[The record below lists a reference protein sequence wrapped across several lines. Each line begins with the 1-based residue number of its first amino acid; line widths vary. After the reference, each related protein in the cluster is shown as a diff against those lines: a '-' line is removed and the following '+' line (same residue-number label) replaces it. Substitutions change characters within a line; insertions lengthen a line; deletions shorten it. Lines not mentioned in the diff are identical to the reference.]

1 MTESE
6 RAAPGRAAPGPT
18 PAGQPTPGQAAPGQA
33 PAGQATPGQ
42 AAPGQA
48 APGQAT
54 PERAAASQAAPE
66 SSVDPLVLPDL
77 ASRSLRGAVV
87 AASDEFFAERENLIK
102 PGPPN
107 FTPATFGHK
116 GQVYDGWET
125 RRKRGRGGAL
135 PGAEE
140 HDWAVVRLGA
150 PGVIR
155 AVVVDT
161 AFFTG
166 NYPPSCA
173 VDACRVTGYPAALA
187 SSDRERGYWESADWT
202 EIVPRSPLRGD
213 SRHVFLVGGGGGG
226 GGGSH
231 GDGPHEGGARAGD
244 ARGGETRGGGPG
256 AGQRF
261 THVRLRI
268 YPDGGVARLRAHG
281 EVVPDPALLEGLTF
295 DLAALENGGDITACS
310 DRFYSSPRNVISPGL
325 SRVMGEGWE
334 TRRRREAGYE
344 WLSVRLAG
352 QARIELIEID
362 TSGYL
367 GNAPG
372 AASVTGVDQ
381 GRSPWGV
388 LLESTPLLPNTPHRF
403 RLPTPVTASQVR
415 LNVFPDGGIARLRVY
430 GSLTPAGLAAVR
442 RRWDETG
449 RTVS

>member
-1 MTESE
+1 
-6 RAAPGRAAPGPT
+6 
-18 PAGQPTPGQAAPGQA
+18 
-33 PAGQATPGQ
+33 
-42 AAPGQA
+42 
-48 APGQAT
+48 
-54 PERAAASQAAPE
+54 
-66 SSVDPLVLPDL
+66 
-77 ASRSLRGAVV
+77 V

-102 PGPPN
+102 PGPPE

-125 RRKRGRGGAL
+125 RRKRGPGGAL
-135 PGAEE
+135 PGSGE

-161 AFFTG
+161 AFFRG

-173 VDACRVTGYPAALA
+173 VDACRVIGYPAALA
-187 SSDRERGYWESADWT
+187 GPDQDSGYWETANWT
-202 EIVPRSPLRGD
+202 EIVPRSPLKGD
-213 SRHVFLVGGGGGG
+213 SQHVFPVGESGGTRGGDAPGGTAPSGGAPGG
-226 GGGSH
+226 GGGS
-231 GDGPHEGGARAGD
+231 GFGA
-244 ARGGETRGGGPG
+244 E
-256 AGQRF
+256 QRF

-268 YPDGGVARLRAHG
+268 YPDGGVARLRVYG

-325 SRVMGEGWE
+325 SRVMGDGWE

-381 GRSPWGV
+381 GQSPWGI
-388 LLESTPLLPNTPHRF
+388 LLESTPLLPDTPHRF
-403 RLPTPVTASQVR
+403 RLPAPVTASHVR
-415 LNVFPDGGIARLRVY
+415 LNVFPDGGIARLRVH

-449 RTVS
+449 RSVS